1 MSKIKKHVS
10 ISKTLYFISTAL
22 LVVGL
27 FYNQILPS
35 WISNTIKIALVLFLT
50 IEIFT
55 NLKKWILIV
64 LSVFMFITS
73 GALFYSQYSFNRLI
87 NQEKTET
94 SVISFVV
101 LEESTFTKIEDLKSS
116 NIGFPVQFEDDIAN
130 YLEEYLDKEI
140 KDYTPSIAH
149 DDLSNLQS
157 LYNKAIDVMVLDN
170 SMWDSLVE
178 QDPTFESKTK
188 VLFKIEKSFIKDEIV
203 KEVDTAKSSFV
214 ILISGVDSR
223 TPGAIKE
230 KARSDVNI
238 LMVINPKTHKA
249 LTISI
254 PRDTYTPLGCKS
266 GKMDKL
272 THSGVYGIECTVKTV
287 QKLIGIDINYY
298 VKVNFTA
305 FINVIK
311 ALGTINVY
319 SKYAFETIT
328 QSVPLKVIS
337 FKSGMNIMNSE
348 QALAFVRARYG
359 FSDGDV
365 QRGLNQQ
372 EVIKAIVKKVIEPSS
387 LLKIEKIIKATAK
400 SIDTNLTNE
409 NIMKLIQ
416 NQIQDNKEW
425 EFTTTALTGKGDLQP
440 TYSMGSRLLYVTWPD
455 LKILEE
461 LKAQIKMFMEEK
473 PVN

>member
-10 ISKTLYFISTAL
+10 ISKILYFIATAIL
-22 LVVGL
+22 IAGL
-27 FYNQILPS
+27 FYNQILPN
-35 WISNTIKIALVLFLT
+35 WISNTIKIVLVLFLI
-50 IEIFT
+50 IEMFAH
-55 NLKKWILIV
+55 LKKWILVV
-64 LSVFMFITS
+64 LSIFMFITS

-101 LEESTFTKIEDLKSS
+101 LKESTFTKIADLKNSS
-116 NIGFPVQFEDDIAN
+116 IGFPVQLEDDIAN

-140 KDYTPSIAH
+140 NDYTPSVA
-149 DDLSNLQS
+149 DDDFSNLQS
-157 LYNKAIDVMVLDN
+157 LYSKDIDVMILDN

-188 VLFKIEKSFIKDEIV
+188 VIFKIEKSFIKEEIV
-203 KEVDTAKSSFV
+203 KEVDTSKTSFI

-223 TPGAIKE
+223 TPGAIRE

-238 LMVINPKTHKA
+238 LMVINPKTHKV

-272 THSGVYGIECTVKTV
+272 THSGVYGIECTVKTIENLMGV
-287 QKLIGIDINYY
+287 DINYY

-311 ALGTINVY
+311 ALGTIDVY
-319 SKYAFETIT
+319 SKYAFVSGSDT
-328 QSVPLKVIS
+328 VPANKYS
-337 FKSGMNIMNSE
+337 FKAGINTLDAE
-348 QALAFVRARYG
+348 KALYFSRARHP
-359 FSDGDV
+359 FKDGDV

-372 EVIKAIVKKVIEPSS
+372 EVIKGIINKVTEPSS
-387 LLKIEKIIKATAK
+387 LLKIEKIIEATAK
-400 SIDTNLTNE
+400 SIDTNLTND
-409 NIMKLIQ
+409 NVMKLIQ
-416 NQIQDNKEW
+416 DQIQNNKPW
-425 EFTTTALTGKGDLQP
+425 EFTASALTGKGDLQP
-440 TYSMGSRLLYVTWPD
+440 TYSMGSRLLYVSWPNLD
-455 LKILEE
+455 VLEE
-461 LKAQIKMFMEEK
+461 LKLKIKTFLEEK
-473 PVN
+473 KIS